1 MRNPKVNYVLQLAD
15 NALILGQRLSE
26 WCGHGPVLE
35 QDIALTNMA
44 LDHVGQARLLY
55 QYAARLLNDGSTE
68 DSLAMQRNEREYRN
82 LLLLELPK
90 GGWDFTLTRQFLF
103 DAFNHFQYT
112 ALLQSNDPEIAAI
125 AHKAIK
131 EISYHAQWSAEWIIR
146 LGDGT
151 EESHARMQAALDAIW
166 EWTGEMFM
174 PSEADIDAAQK
185 GYGVDPATLQKGWD
199 EKISAILKMATL
211 SKPQDAW
218 MQKGGK
224 NGIHTEHMGFLLTE
238 LQYMQRAYPNT
249 EW

>member
-1 MRNPKVNYVLQLAD
+1 MRNHKVDYILQLAD

-26 WCGHGPVLE
+26 WCGHGPILE

-68 DSLAMQRNEREYRN
+68 DSLAMQRTEREYRN
-82 LLLLELPK
+82 LLLVELPK

-103 DAFNHFQYT
+103 DAFNHFQYS

-125 AHKAIK
+125 ASKAIK
-131 EISYHAQWSAEWIIR
+131 EISYHAQWSAEWMIR

-151 EESHARMQAALDAIW
+151 AESHGKMQAALNDLW
-166 EWTGEMFM
+166 EWTGEMFL
-174 PSEADIDAAQK
+174 PSEADLVAARD
-185 GYGVDPATLQKGWD
+185 GYGINPSTLKAGWD
-199 EKISAILKMATL
+199 EKMSAILSMATL
-211 SKPQDAW
+211 AKPEDAW

-224 NGIHTEHMGFLLTE
+224 TGLHTEHMGFLLTE
-238 LQYMQRAYPNT
+238 LQYMQRAYPNM